1 MARMTMDEKTK
12 ADIESAELAGLTE
25 AAESATFGA
34 PMAGSAKSGK
44 GGGLASGSM
53 WSMIDNLAQQV
64 LSFAVFAV
72 LAHFL
77 APAAFGL
84 LTVAHLFI
92 LFTRL
97 VIFDAIAMPIVR
109 SAAPDDRVYS
119 WIFTMCT
126 TAGLLLAGGM
136 FFSAGFISVLFRA
149 PELQHVLQGMSVS
162 ILFFG
167 LVRAYEARLVRNMMF
182 RQLAI
187 RSIGSVTVGGVIG
200 IVLAAGGWGAMSLVV
215 QQVTASGLGL
225 VLVVAQ
231 SRWLPRIVF
240 DRALTRKYSDDVR
253 QVGMAGILGYAN
265 ANGDS
270 LLVGLFLGPYATGLY
285 NLAKRMTSAV
295 YLVIASS
302 MHKVA
307 LPVFSDAGTDV
318 AALQRGYLKIF
329 GITLFC
335 VAPLLCFQAV
345 LAQPL
350 VAAVFGAKWLPAAPT
365 VTVLALLY
373 MMSSIMQLNDYL
385 FFALGRNR
393 IPVRCG
399 IAQLTLAAGLAALFH
414 RFGLIGMSLSFCAA
428 YLVVY
433 PISQYLLIRALG
445 LSARAMWYALAPPV
459 AGSIILSLGLA
470 AYLLL
475 MPAHFSNATLVAGG
489 AVIAGLLYPM
499 MVIATGWQIRAVND
513 SWHRLLLTVM
523 RMPMKM
529 RMRRAR

>member
-1 MARMTMDEKTK
+1 MARMNAETK
-12 ADIESAELAGLTE
+12 QPDAATAE
-25 AAESATFGA
+25 
-34 PMAGSAKSGK
+34 AKPKK

-64 LSFAVFAV
+64 LSFAIFAV

-77 APAAFGL
+77 QPAAFGL

-92 LFTRL
+92 LFTRM

-109 SAAPDDRVYS
+109 SAAPDHRTYS
-119 WIFTMCT
+119 WIFTMCA
-126 TAGLLLAGGM
+126 TAALLLFGAM
-136 FFSAGFISVLFRA
+136 FFSAGFISMLFRA
-149 PELQHVLQGMSVS
+149 PELEHVLQGMSVS

-187 RSIGSVTVGGVIG
+187 RSIGSVATGGVIG
-200 IVLAAGGWGAMSLVV
+200 IALAAEGWGAMSLVV

-225 VLVVAQ
+225 LLVVAQ
-231 SRWLPRIVF
+231 SRWLPSMVF
-240 DRALTRKYSDDVR
+240 DSKLTRKYIDDVR
-253 QVGMAGILGYAN
+253 QVGLAGILGFAN

-307 LPVFSDAGTDV
+307 LPVFSDAGGDL
-318 AALQRGYLKIF
+318 AALRRGYLKIF

-393 IPVRCG
+393 VPVRCG

-414 RFGLIGMSLSFCAA
+414 RYGLIGMSLSFCAA

-433 PISQYLLIRALG
+433 PVSQCLLSRALG
-445 LSARAMWYALAPPV
+445 LTARAMWYALAPPL
-459 AGSIILSLGLA
+459 AGSAVLSAGLA
-470 AYLLL
+470 AYLML
-475 MPAHFSNATLVAGG
+475 MPAHFTNAALVAGG
-489 AVIAGLLYPM
+489 VLVAGLLYPLI
-499 MVIATGWQIRAVND
+499 VIATGWRIRAVND
-513 SWHRLLLTVM
+513 SWHGLLLSA
-523 RMPMKM
+523 M

>member
-1 MARMTMDEKTK
+1 MNARAITGKE
-12 ADIESAELAGLTE
+12 
-25 AAESATFGA
+25 
-34 PMAGSAKSGK
+34 GK
-44 GGGLASGSM
+44 GGGKNGLASGSM

-97 VIFDAIAMPIVR
+97 VVFDAIAMPIVR
-109 SAAPDDRVYS
+109 SAAPEDRTYS
-119 WIFTMCT
+119 WIFCMCT
-126 TAGLLLAGGM
+126 AAGLLLAGAM
-136 FFSAGFISVLFRA
+136 FLSAGVVSILFRA
-149 PELQHVLQGMSVS
+149 PELKHVLQGMSTS

-187 RSIGSVTVGGVIG
+187 RSIGSVAVGGVIG
-200 IVLAAGGWGAMSLVV
+200 IVLAARGWGAMSLVV

-231 SRWLPRIVF
+231 SRWWPRLVF
-240 DRALTRKYSDDVR
+240 DPALTRKYIDDIR
-253 QVGMAGILGYAN
+253 QVGIAGVLGFAN

-307 LPVFSDAGTDV
+307 LPVFSDAGDDLN
-318 AALQRGYLKIF
+318 ALQRGYLKIF

-345 LAQPL
+345 LAVPL
-350 VAAVFGAKWLPAAPT
+350 VAAVFGAKWLPAAST
-365 VTVLALLY
+365 VSVLALLY

-393 IPVRCG
+393 VPVRCG
-399 IAQLTLAAGLAALFH
+399 IAQLALAAGLAAIFH
-414 RFGLIGMSLSFCAA
+414 RYGLIGMSLSFCAA
-428 YLVVY
+428 YMVVY
-433 PISQYLLIRALG
+433 PISQTMLSRALG
-445 LSARAMWYALAPPV
+445 LSARAMWYALAPPLT
-459 AGSIILSLGLA
+459 GSIILSLGLA

-475 MPAHFSNATLVAGG
+475 MPDYFTNAALVAGG
-489 AVIAGLLYPM
+489 VLVACLLYPLI
-499 MVIATGWQIRAVND
+499 VIATGWQIRTVND
-513 SWHRLLLTVM
+513 SWHGLLLSAM
-523 RMPMKM
+523 RMG
-529 RMRRAR
+529 RAR

>member
-1 MARMTMDEKTK
+1 MARMSAAIKT
-12 ADIESAELAGLTE
+12 
-25 AAESATFGA
+25 
-34 PMAGSAKSGK
+34 GK

-92 LFTRL
+92 LFTRM
-97 VIFDAIAMPIVR
+97 VVFDAIAMPIVR
-109 SAAPDDRVYS
+109 SAAPDDKVYS

-126 TAGLLLAGGM
+126 TAGLLLFGAM

-149 PELQHVLQGMSVS
+149 PELEHVLQGMSVS

-200 IVLAAGGWGAMSLVV
+200 IALAADGWGAMSLVV

-240 DRALTRKYSDDVR
+240 DRALTRKYIDDVR
-253 QVGMAGILGYAN
+253 QVGMAGILGFAN

-307 LPVFSDAGTDV
+307 LPVFSDAGTDL
-318 AALQRGYLKIF
+318 AALRRGYLKIF

-345 LAQPL
+345 LAEPL

-365 VTVLALLY
+365 VSVLALLY

-393 IPVRCG
+393 VPVRCG

-414 RFGLIGMSLSFCAA
+414 QYGLIGMSLSFCAA

-433 PISQYLLIRALG
+433 PISQCLLSRALG

-470 AYLLL
+470 AYLML
-475 MPAHFSNATLVAGG
+475 MPAHFTNAVLVAGG
-489 AVIAGLLYPM
+489 VLLACLLYPL
-499 MVIATGWQIRAVND
+499 MVIATGWQIRTVND
-513 SWHRLLLTVM
+513 SWHGLLLTA
-523 RMPMKM
+523 M

>member
-1 MARMTMDEKTK
+1 MARMNARAIT
-12 ADIESAELAGLTE
+12 
-25 AAESATFGA
+25 
-34 PMAGSAKSGK
+34 GK

-92 LFTRL
+92 LFTRM
-97 VIFDAIAMPIVR
+97 VVFDAIAMPIVR
-109 SAAPDDRVYS
+109 SAAPDDKTYS
-119 WIFTMCT
+119 WIFSMCT
-126 TAGLLLAGGM
+126 AAGLLLAGAM
-136 FFSAGFISVLFRA
+136 FFSAGVVSVLFRA
-149 PELQHVLQGMSVS
+149 PELKHVLQGMSAS

-200 IVLAAGGWGAMSLVV
+200 IVLAARGGGAMSLVV

-231 SRWLPRIVF
+231 SRWWPRMVF
-240 DRALTRKYSDDVR
+240 DPALTRKYIDDIR
-253 QVGMAGILGYAN
+253 QVGIAGVLGFAN

-307 LPVFSDAGTDV
+307 LPVFSDAGSDLN
-318 AALQRGYLKIF
+318 ALQRGYLKIF

-345 LAQPL
+345 LARPL
-350 VAAVFGAKWLPAAPT
+350 VAAVFGVKWLPAAPT
-365 VTVLALLY
+365 VSVLALLY

-393 IPVRCG
+393 VPVRCG
-399 IAQLTLAAGLAALFH
+399 IAQLTLAAGLAAIFH
-414 RFGLIGMSLSFCAA
+414 RYGLIGMSLSFCAA

-433 PISQYLLIRALG
+433 PVSQTMLSRALG
-445 LSARAMWYALAPPV
+445 LNARAMWYALAPPLT
-459 AGSIILSLGLA
+459 GSIILSLGLA

-475 MPAHFSNATLVAGG
+475 MPDYFTDATLVAGG
-489 AVIAGLLYPM
+489 VLVACLLYPL
-499 MVIATGWQIRAVND
+499 MVIATGWQIRTVND
-513 SWHRLLLTVM
+513 SWHGLLLSA
-523 RMPMKM
+523 M

>member
-1 MARMTMDEKTK
+1 M
-12 ADIESAELAGLTE
+12 SAQDDT
-25 AAESATFGA
+25 AA
-34 PMAGSAKSGK
+34 PKK
-44 GGGLASGSM
+44 GGLASGSM

-64 LSFAVFAV
+64 LSFAIFAV

-92 LFTRL
+92 LFTRM

-109 SAAPDDRVYS
+109 SAAPDHRTYS
-119 WIFTMCT
+119 WIFSMCT
-126 TAGLLLAGGM
+126 AAALLLWGAM
-136 FFSAGFISVLFRA
+136 FFSAGFISMLFRA
-149 PELQHVLQGMSVS
+149 PELEHVLQGMSLS

-187 RSIGSVTVGGVIG
+187 RSIGSVAIGGVIG
-200 IVLAAGGWGAMSLVV
+200 IALAAQGWGAMSLVV

-231 SRWLPRIVF
+231 SRWLPGIVF
-240 DRALTRKYSDDVR
+240 DRALTRRYFDDVR
-253 QVGMAGILGYAN
+253 QVGIAGILGFAN

-307 LPVFSDAGTDV
+307 LPVFSDAGTDL
-318 AALQRGYLKIF
+318 AALRRGYLKIF

-350 VAAVFGAKWLPAAPT
+350 VAAVFGEKWLPAAST
-365 VTVLALLY
+365 VSVLALLY

-393 IPVRCG
+393 VPVRCG

-414 RFGLIGMSLSFCAA
+414 TYGLIGMSLSFCAA

-433 PISQYLLIRALG
+433 PVSQCLLSRALG
-445 LSARAMWYALAPPV
+445 LSARAMWYALAPPLT
-459 AGSIILSLGLA
+459 GSIIMAAGLGG
-470 AYLLL
+470 YLLL
-475 MPAHFSNATLVAGG
+475 MPAHFTNAAVVAGG
-489 AVIAGLLYPM
+489 VLVAGLLYPL
-499 MVIATGWQIRAVND
+499 MVIATGWQIRTVND
-513 SWHRLLLTVM
+513 SWHGLLLTAM
-523 RMPMKM
+523 RT
-529 RMRRAR
+529 RMWRAR

>member
-1 MARMTMDEKTK
+1 MARMK
-12 ADIESAELAGLTE
+12 AKANDNT
-25 AAESATFGA
+25 
-34 PMAGSAKSGK
+34 GS

-64 LSFAVFAV
+64 LSFAIFAV

-92 LFTRL
+92 LFTRM
-97 VIFDAIAMPIVR
+97 VVFDAIAMPIVR
-109 SAAPDDRVYS
+109 SAAPDDRTYA
-119 WIFTMCT
+119 WIFSMCT
-126 TAGLLLAGGM
+126 AAGLLLAGAM
-136 FFSAGFISVLFRA
+136 FFSAGVVSTIFRA
-149 PELQHVLQGMSVS
+149 PELHHVLQGMSVS

-187 RSIGSVTVGGVIG
+187 RSIGSVIIGGVLG
-200 IVLAAGGWGAMSLVV
+200 IALAARGWGAMSLVV
-215 QQVTASGLGL
+215 QQVTASGLAL

-231 SRWLPRIVF
+231 SRWWPRMVF
-240 DRALTRKYSDDVR
+240 DPALTRKYIDDIR
-253 QVGMAGILGYAN
+253 QVGITGILGYAN

-307 LPVFSDAGTDV
+307 LPVFSDAGTDLT
-318 AALQRGYLKIF
+318 ALRDGYLKIF

-345 LAQPL
+345 LARPL
-350 VAAVFGAKWLPAAPT
+350 VAAVFGAQWLPAAPT
-365 VTVLALLY
+365 VSVLALLY
-373 MMSSIMQLNDYL
+373 LMSSIMQLNDYL

-393 IPVRCG
+393 VPVWCG
-399 IAQLTLAAGLAALFH
+399 IVQLSLAAGLAAVFH
-414 RFGLIGMSLSFCAA
+414 PYGLLGMSLSFCAA

-433 PISQYLLIRALG
+433 PVSQTMLSRALG
-445 LSARAMWYALAPPV
+445 LSGRAMWYALAPPLT
-459 AGSIILSLGLA
+459 GSIILSLGLA
-470 AYLLL
+470 AYLFL
-475 MPAHFSNATLVAGG
+475 MPAHFTNAALVAGG
-489 AVIAGLLYPM
+489 VLIACLLYPL
-499 MVIATGWQIRAVND
+499 MVIATGWQIRTVND
-513 SWHRLLLTVM
+513 SWHGLLLAAM
-523 RMPMKM
+523 RL
-529 RMRRAR
+529 RRAR